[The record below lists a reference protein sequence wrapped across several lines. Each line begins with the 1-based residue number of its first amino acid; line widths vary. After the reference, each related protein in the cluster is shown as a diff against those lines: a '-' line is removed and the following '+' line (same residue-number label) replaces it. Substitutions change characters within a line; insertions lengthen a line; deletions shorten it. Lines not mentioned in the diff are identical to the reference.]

1 MVLLS
6 KLPFNMII
14 VATAKLSHLFLHIE
28 KERRLS
34 FKIGIHTVH
43 APLVLNDFA
52 TESILFSLKQYFY

>member
-1 MVLLS
+1 
-6 KLPFNMII
+6 MII

-43 APLVLNDFA
+43 APLVLNDFFPKRVYYSFKK
-52 TESILFSLKQYFY
+52 TCINDDFY

>member
-1 MVLLS
+1 
-6 KLPFNMII
+6 MII

-34 FKIGIHTVH
+34 IKIGIHTVH